1 MSDDGGDRLGFELS
15 LHVVMF
21 HEAIARQLGVTNS
34 EHKMLDLVAR
44 HSDGITP
51 GELSAA
57 TGLSN
62 AAVTKIIDKLVD
74 IDYVRRERSSRDR
87 RSFRIYTTSHYDR
100 TSRPTAAALAKRIK
114 RMNQGFD
121 ERELAAIGRWIIGV
135 IDALRAE
142 TERLESQTD

>member
-1 MSDDGGDRLGFELS
+1 VSEDGNRLGSELS

-21 HEAIARQLGVTNS
+21 HEAIAHRLGVSNS

-62 AAVTKIIDKLVD
+62 AAVTKIVDKLVAA
-74 IDYVRRERSSRDR
+74 DYVRRERSARDR
-87 RSFRIYTTSHYDR
+87 RSFRIHTTPHFQQ
-100 TSRPTAAALAKRIK
+100 TSRPTAAGLAGRIEE
-114 RMNQGFD
+114 MNQRFD
-121 ERELAAIGRWIIGV
+121 QDELAAIGRWITGV
-135 IDALRAE
+135 IEALKAE
-142 TERLESQTD
+142 TERLESGDA